1 MSQLVY
7 TKNMFNSQ
15 KVSESEHTRRKNCC
29 YYMLCLKLSIIRN
42 LNTFLGTYI
51 SLAEQGRFDM
61 PFACAK
67 KTHVHDFWHSTSPF
81 LHFRRPSVGFLIQTT
96 VSASSLGQKLLS
108 CTLNKIIKTLSS
120 LTKLTH
126 HIILGLPRIC
136 GTKIHNLSDSEAK

>member
-15 KVSESEHTRRKNCC
+15 KVCEGEHTRRKNCC

-67 KTHVHDFWHSTSPF
+67 KD
-81 LHFRRPSVGFLIQTT
+81 
-96 VSASSLGQKLLS
+96 A
-108 CTLNKIIKTLSS
+108 C
-120 LTKLTH
+120 
-126 HIILGLPRIC
+126 
-136 GTKIHNLSDSEAK
+136 A